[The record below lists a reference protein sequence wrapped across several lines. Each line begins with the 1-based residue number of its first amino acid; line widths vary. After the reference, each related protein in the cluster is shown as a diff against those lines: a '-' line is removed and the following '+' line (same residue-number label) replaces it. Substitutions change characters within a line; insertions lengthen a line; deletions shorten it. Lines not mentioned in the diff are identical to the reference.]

1 MKKYLNALVFI
12 IAIAC
17 IRSVLQREL
26 WFDEALTLLNFVLPL
41 DLGKIYFSYTIPNN
55 QIIYSMMLKLWDM
68 FYIGY
73 ADITVYWR
81 LLSVVCALGMFGVL
95 IYLNKKIDETRSFAT
110 VLVLSA
116 VSLSAVFLNYA
127 TALRGYAAS
136 WLFVAFALLGLY
148 DIFHGK
154 VRTGWI
160 IYIVSAI
167 LAVGTVP
174 TNLLALS
181 ATVLY
186 AVPWMKKEFYQDKR
200 FYVAAAVLPAGLLIF
215 YAPIINDFLA
225 TFKLGEGFA
234 SRNGAAMVT
243 LGMYGATFGLLL
255 IFGLFNL
262 KKTDLA
268 GAMRYLIWLLPF
280 CAIYLLHR
288 APFPR
293 VFVTVVPVLSML
305 VIDGIST
312 LVNSEKWRYFHRAVF
327 FLIILVSQA
336 VLVLAG
342 ATVAEKCRLSRYED
356 DFFHPWYM
364 FPGYKPDLT
373 VKYLKTL
380 PPGKSVFLSF
390 SADPAP
396 LLFYAANNAL
406 EHKFFS
412 DIPFNSVKTLPHGSI
427 IVLRHDEKTAVYE
440 KRFNGKLN
448 LLHQTRLHNICELD
462 TN

>member
-1 MKKYLNALVFI
+1 MKKYLNASVFI

-55 QIIYSMMLKLWDM
+55 QIVYSMMLKLWDM

-73 ADITVYWR
+73 TDITVYWR
-81 LLSVVCALGMFGVL
+81 MLSVFCALGMFGVL

-110 VLVLSA
+110 ILVLSA
-116 VSLSAVFLNYA
+116 VSLSAVFLNYS

-136 WLFVAFALLGLY
+136 WLFVALALLGLY

-154 VRTGWI
+154 VRLGWI
-160 IYIVSAI
+160 IYIVSTI

-181 ATVLY
+181 AAVLY
-186 AVPWMKKEFYQDKR
+186 AVPWMKKEFFKDKR
-200 FYVAAAVLPAGLLIF
+200 FYITAAVLPAGLLIF
-215 YAPIINDFLA
+215 YAPIVNDFLA
-225 TFKLGEGFA
+225 TFKLGEGFS
-234 SRNGAAMVT
+234 SRNGAAVVT

-262 KKTDLA
+262 KKPDLA

-293 VFVTVVPVLSML
+293 VFVTVLPVLCML

-327 FLIILVSQA
+327 FLVILVSQA
-336 VLVLAG
+336 ILVLAG

-364 FPGYKPDLT
+364 FPGYKVTAAVEHLE
-373 VKYLKTL
+373 TL
-380 PPGKSVFLSF
+380 PGSRNVFISF

-396 LLFYAANNAL
+396 VLFYALSRNC
-406 EHKFFS
+406 EHKFQS
-412 DIPFNSVKTLPHGSI
+412 DIPFNSVKTLAANSI
-427 IVLRHDEKTAVYE
+427 VILRHDEDPILYE
-440 KRFNGKLN
+440 KRFGGKLKKIFATK
-448 LLHQTRLHNICELD
+448 LHSVFEFE
-462 TN
+462 